1 MKKEDQI
8 QEIKDAMMS
17 EVGPEEGIYDLIS
30 EKIQRTIAV
39 TIMITVGLFIIGFIA
54 ISVTHS

>member
-1 MKKEDQI
+1 
-8 QEIKDAMMS
+8 MMS